1 MANVDA
7 QNVPDA
13 RPMVG
18 GDGAHSYA
26 NNSAYQGGAV
36 KAAKELIKEG
46 IIDKLDSKI
55 FGLNAV
61 TNTFRIADFGCS
73 TGTNTF
79 IAVQNIIDS
88 VELKFQHEYP
98 SALEFQVFFNDHS
111 DNDFNTLFKSLPQ
124 SRSYYAAGVPGSFYS
139 SLFPK
144 SSLHF
149 VHSSYTL
156 HWLSKVP
163 RVDGVEG
170 SIQTRRFVNEVM
182 EAYAAQFNNDFQ
194 TFLNTRAQELVPGGL
209 AALVVFAVPDGIPLV
224 NNAAGLFYNTFGSC
238 LVELAKMGVLSEEK
252 VNSFDVPMHN
262 PTPKELE
269 GIIQRNGNF
278 TIERMEKMTNPKQQ
292 VLCSASD
299 LAVAM
304 RAVYEGL
311 VKVHFGDEFAD
322 KIFNHFATKAEEN
335 ISIIGQRVRDSMMD
349 LFILLKRI

>member
-1 MANVDA
+1 MHKRIEINLLL
-7 QNVPDA
+7 
-13 RPMVG
+13 
-18 GDGAHSYA
+18 
-26 NNSAYQGGAV
+26 QGGPV
-36 KAAKELIKEG
+36 KAANELIKEG

-61 TNTFRIADFGCS
+61 PNTFRIADFGCS
-73 TGTNTF
+73 TGPNTF

-88 VELKFQHEYP
+88 VELKFQHECP
-98 SALEFQVFFNDHS
+98 SAIEFQVFFNDHS

-163 RVDGVEG
+163 KVDGVEG

-209 AALVVFAVPDGIPLV
+209 AALVVFSVPDGIPLV
-224 NNAAGLFYNTFGSC
+224 NNAAGSFYNTFGYC
-238 LVELAKMGVLSEEK
+238 LVELAKMV
-252 VNSFDVPMHN
+252 
-262 PTPKELE
+262 
-269 GIIQRNGNF
+269 
-278 TIERMEKMTNPKQQ
+278 
-292 VLCSASD
+292 SA
-299 LAVAM
+299 
-304 RAVYEGL
+304 E
-311 VKVHFGDEFAD
+311 
-322 KIFNHFATKAEEN
+322 
-335 ISIIGQRVRDSMMD
+335 
-349 LFILLKRI
+349 